1 MEYTPRSRKFVVLF
15 KKMLIGE
22 ISDKTQL
29 SRDTIRFYE
38 KKGLIKVAQSNSE
51 FNNYK
56 NYSEENLKHL
66 MLIKKAKKFGFTLN
80 EINEILNLFQA
91 KKANCST
98 MRNKIT
104 SKIQDIDLRIRELE
118 NMKSLILSQVKD
130 ASFKCGNKQNKN
142 NCLVFEN

>member
-1 MEYTPRSRKFVVLF
+1 
-15 KKMLIGE
+15 MLIGE
-22 ISDKTQL
+22 ISIKTQL

-56 NYSEENLKHL
+56 NYSEENLKKL

-80 EINEILNLFQA
+80 EIKEILNLFQMNE
-91 KKANCST
+91 ANCST

-104 SKIQDIDLRIRELE
+104 TKIQDIDLRIRELE
-118 NMKSLILSQVKD
+118 NMKALILSQVKN
-130 ASFKCGNKQNKN
+130 ASSKCGNKQEKS